1 MASKNII
8 HHYSSGGV
16 IVKDNEVLII
26 ESLQPAK
33 EYSFPKGSIEPGEHS
48 RDTAVREILEETG
61 YHATILGFI
70 DTLIYEF
77 STGDGHVVKE
87 VSYYTMLC
95 LLIVQYLDKNNSF
108 SQEKIYAPCGSAYQ
122 KLFNSSP
129 TKTRDNFLPWQLKC
143 IITEATAVYRLLY
156 GVVREKVI
164 C

>member
-77 STGDGHVVKE
+77 STGDGHVAKE
-87 VSYYTMLC
+87 VSYYAMS
-95 LLIVQYLDKNNSF
+95 I
-108 SQEKIYAPCGSAYQ
+108 
-122 KLFNSSP
+122 NSSVP
-129 TKTRDNFLPWQLKC
+129 RQEQQLQPGENIRPLWVSLPKAFQLLTHKNTRQLLAMAIKM
-143 IITEATAVYRLLY
+143 YHH
-156 GVVREKVI
+156 
-164 C
+164 